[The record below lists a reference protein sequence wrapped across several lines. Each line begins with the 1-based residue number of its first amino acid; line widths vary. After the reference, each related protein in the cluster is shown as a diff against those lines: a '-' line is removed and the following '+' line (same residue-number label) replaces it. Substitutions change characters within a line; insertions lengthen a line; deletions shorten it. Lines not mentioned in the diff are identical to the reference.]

1 MDTPLTVY
9 ELLPALRNDPTISD
23 ELIVQYEEGINAV
36 LDGKWSDAVE
46 LLSEFRD
53 YDGPT
58 RFVMNQ
64 MELTNFEAPADWDG
78 AFRLTKK

>member
-9 ELLPALRNDPTISD
+9 QLLPSFRHDPTVCD
-23 ELIVQYEEGINAV
+23 EMIARYEEGINAV

-46 LLSEFRD
+46 LLSELRD

-58 RFVMNQ
+58 QFVMNQ
-64 MELTNFEAPADWDG
+64 MELTNFEVPADWDG
-78 AFRLTKK
+78 AFRLMKK